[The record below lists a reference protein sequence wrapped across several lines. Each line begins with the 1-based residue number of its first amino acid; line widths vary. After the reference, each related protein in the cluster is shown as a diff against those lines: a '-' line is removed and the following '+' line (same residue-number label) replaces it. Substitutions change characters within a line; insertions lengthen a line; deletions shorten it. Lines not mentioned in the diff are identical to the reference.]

1 MRREAEEAAQRD
13 ADAKARR
20 EAAARREMEA
30 TEAAAAEAAAAAAA
44 RKAAAAPS
52 RGVPRA
58 VPLNLGNV
66 PSYETRE
73 AVKAEEGSLSA
84 RRRAGAAGA
93 AATALGGGEQVTFRD
108 ATTERFGLEEIT
120 SHRATNLNP
129 VCKELYLNDD
139 EFVKTFGCTKDAF
152 YKLRLWKQRE
162 LKRAAGLF

>member
-1 MRREAEEAAQRD
+1 M
-13 ADAKARR
+13 
-20 EAAARREMEA
+20 
-30 TEAAAAEAAAAAAA
+30 
-44 RKAAAAPS
+44 
-52 RGVPRA
+52 
-58 VPLNLGNV
+58 
-66 PSYETRE
+66 
-73 AVKAEEGSLSA
+73 
-84 RRRAGAAGA
+84 
-93 AATALGGGEQVTFRD
+93 TFRD